1 MGITF
6 QATYQVITQRT
17 NLEAASRHNYGKNS
31 LHEQNY
37 ECFSKKR
44 WWSLMIN
51 AVAVLR
57 LTATHDQSDEIAST
71 DDIKMD

>member
-1 MGITF
+1 MVRYPLQWSNTVIPFFRPEILINHNMGITF

-37 ECFSKKR
+37 ECF
-44 WWSLMIN
+44 
-51 AVAVLR
+51 
-57 LTATHDQSDEIAST
+57 
-71 DDIKMD
+71 